1 MGIGIY
7 SVIEKAGGVK
17 ISEAII
23 TEKLG
28 LLVKISIQKSF
39 GKNNHLQQQS
49 KWFIRVQSEEANTL
63 SHPISIAVTTSGK

>member
-49 KWFIRVQSEEANTL
+49 K
-63 SHPISIAVTTSGK
+63 